1 METRRWSYQ
10 FFLFLD
16 REESDEMSSSS
27 TTSCTCLD
35 VQISKAEAKL
45 REILP
50 TLPEEKKTDYVND
63 VWSSLGAAIGW
74 RNDDTVAAASDQPT
88 TDSDIA
94 QSMTKVDDWLERT
107 ERFITVVS
115 EFIPGYKPPKRFP
128 SAGIKREGHLT
139 VLWFDYGSNSD
150 VVDQLA
156 ERYSKIMMDH
166 KL

>member
-1 METRRWSYQ
+1 
-10 FFLFLD
+10 
-16 REESDEMSSSS
+16 MSSAS
-27 TTSCTCLD
+27 TESFDTQVSN
-35 VQISKAEAKL
+35 AEVKL
-45 REILP
+45 RDILP
-50 TLPEEKKTDYVND
+50 TLPKWKRTEYANN

-88 TDSDIA
+88 TDSDIT
-94 QSMTKVDDWLERT
+94 QSMTKVYDWFKRT